1 LGLLGIGSDRS
12 HREVV
17 CLFAACQA
25 FAKEV
30 DGVLETAQ
38 VLDRIG
44 IAVGVLGV
52 IGGGHECR
60 QLVAACW
67 QRWVIAI

>member
-12 HREVV
+12 NREVV
-17 CLFAACQA
+17 CLFAACQV

-38 VLDRIG
+38 VLNRIG
-44 IAVGVLGV
+44 IAAGVLGV
-52 IGGGHECR
+52 IGGGHEC
-60 QLVAACW
+60 W
-67 QRWVIAI
+67 